1 MEESEVEPKM
11 PNRAVSKGRWG
22 SLHRAVA
29 LSIGLC
35 LVGAAVAGS
44 PAKKKLTVED
54 IMELLAGGV
63 AIPRITYL
71 VKERGI
77 DFQLTPR
84 LQQAF
89 QDAGADQGLIRTI
102 RSQQA
107 APEATPETPVKQE
120 GPAPQPPGQPP
131 QNVAPTTAP
140 AHAPAQAPQL
150 AGLQIRSRPG
160 NVTIYVD
167 DELKGQTDSEEGR
180 LEVAPLKPG
189 KHRVRATCEGYQDL
203 EGTVEVAAGQML
215 DTPLWLAKAQGPAP
229 APAAPELPAGKK
241 FLVRHQHVAAGASG
255 YCQGW
260 LIVNVGYVRYISTDS
275 PHKYLMGTSEI
286 REAKAGSGPGAF
298 FIKLDFGRKYQFVA
312 VDEKGNEVS
321 PGPILAEIHY
331 SMGE

>member
-1 MEESEVEPKM
+1 VEPQIAA
-11 PNRAVSKGRWG
+11 RVTSKERWG
-22 SLHRAVA
+22 GAYRAVA
-29 LSIGLC
+29 LLIGLS
-35 LVGAAVAGS
+35 LVSMAFTAS
-44 PAKKKLTVED
+44 PAKKKLGIED

-63 AIPRITYL
+63 ALPRIAVL
-71 VKERGI
+71 VKEHGI

-89 QDAGADQGLIRTI
+89 QDAGADQSLIGTI
-102 RSQQA
+102 RSQQS
-107 APEATPETPVKQE
+107 APAGEAGTGPKQQ
-120 GPAPQPPGQPP
+120 GPAPQPSGQPSA
-131 QNVAPTTAP
+131 APPSPTQGA
-140 AHAPAQAPQL
+140 QL

-160 NVTIYVD
+160 NVAIYVD
-167 DELKGQTDSEEGR
+167 DELKGQTSPEEGL
-180 LEVAPLKPG
+180 LEIAPLKPG
-189 KHRVRATCEGYQDL
+189 KHRLRATCEGYQDL
-203 EGTVEVAAGQML
+203 EGTVEIAPGQML
-215 DTPLWLAKAQGPAP
+215 ETPLWLAKAEGPAP

-241 FLVRHQHVAAGASG
+241 FLVRHQHLAYGGGGPS

-260 LIVNVGYVRYISTDS
+260 LIVNVGYVRYVSTDS

-286 REAKAGSGPGAF
+286 RDAKAGSGPGAF